1 MPQRPARPRDEQP
14 ETYPEVGDRVTHFHF
29 GECEIIGS
37 DGDRIRL
44 RQERDGRVR
53 EVALT
58 MLKIDPP
65 TTDAEGKRHFELRR
79 KN

>member
-1 MPQRPARPRDEQP
+1 MPQRPAKPKDDVDV
-14 ETYPEVGDRVTHFHF
+14 YPEVGDAVMHFHF
-29 GECEIIGS
+29 GECTVMSS

-44 RQERDGRVR
+44 RQDKDGRVR

-65 TTDAEGKRHFELRR
+65 TTANDGRRLFKLGR